1 MRTPPTWLL
10 PAALGLSTCSD
21 GGHGAAEARQL
32 HVCAATSTRDALSAL
47 AEDFERAHGV
57 ELVLQFGSS
66 GDLAR
71 QIVAAPGADVFLSA
85 DEREMDRVADA
96 GLVLAGTRAAL
107 LSNQLVV
114 VEPTDGPS
122 RFTQPFDPAQ
132 LAAEQVELLALGH
145 VETVPA
151 GRYAKAWLERR
162 GLWSSV
168 ERRVLPG
175 VDARAALAAVES
187 GGAQA
192 GIVYRT
198 DAARSTRVRVLH
210 AVPLDEGP
218 PITYPLAV
226 IARRPREELARAFVE
241 HLRSPTARTRF
252 EALGFVVLADG

>member
-1 MRTPPTWLL
+1 MSTPWIWLL
-10 PAALGLSTCSD
+10 PAVAGLTACGG
-21 GGHGAAEARQL
+21 GGHGAAATAEL
-32 HVCAATSTRDALSAL
+32 HVSAATSTRDALAAL
-47 AEDFERAHGV
+47 AADFGRARGV
-57 ELVLQFGSS
+57 EVVLHFGSS

-71 QIVAAPGADVFLSA
+71 QIVAAASADVFLSA
-85 DEREMDRVADA
+85 DEAEMDCVAAA
-96 GLVLAGTRAAL
+96 GLVLQDTRAAL

-114 VEPTDGPS
+114 VEPADGPS
-122 RFTQPFDPAQ
+122 RFAQPFDPAQ
-132 LAAEQVELLALGH
+132 LADERVELLSLGQ

-151 GRYAKAWLERR
+151 GRYARAWLERR
-162 GLWSSV
+162 GLWASL

-218 PITYPLAV
+218 PITYPLA
-226 IARRPREELARAFVE
+226 ALAGRAHEDLARAFLA
-241 HLRSPTARTRF
+241 HLRSPAARAAF
-252 EALGFVVLADG
+252 ESSGFTVLER